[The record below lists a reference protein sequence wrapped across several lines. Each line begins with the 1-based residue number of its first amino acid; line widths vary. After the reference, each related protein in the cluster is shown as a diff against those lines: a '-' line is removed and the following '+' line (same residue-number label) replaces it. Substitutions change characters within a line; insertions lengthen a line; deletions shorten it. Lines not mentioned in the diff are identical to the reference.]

1 MAEEQKEQKAKKD
14 DNVVFIGSK
23 PFMNYVRAVEMQFG
37 MNNSK
42 EVIIKSRGKFISR
55 AVDVEQV
62 VRHGPLGSS
71 VTTKKID
78 TNSEEFVNK
87 EGRKVKVSTIDI
99 TLARK

>member
-37 MNNSK
+37 MNNSR

-62 VRHGPLGSS
+62 VRHGPIGSS
-71 VTTKKID
+71 ITTKDIK
-78 TNSEEFVNK
+78 TNSEEFENK
-87 EGRKVKVSTIDI
+87 EGRKVKVSTVEIK
-99 TLARK
+99 LMKK